1 MRVIEKSQTE
11 QIRVQWSE
19 YKGYRYLDIRLF
31 AELPN
36 SHERTPTKKG
46 ITLKPE
52 LVPELIEALQAL
64 IVEGG

>member
-1 MRVIEKSQTE
+1 MRVIEKNQSE
-11 QIRVQWSE
+11 EIRVQWGE

-46 ITLKPE
+46 VTLKPE
-52 LVPELIEALQAL
+52 QVPELIEALQSMIA
-64 IVEGG
+64 EGG